1 LAAEEPRAQKGHT
14 PTMFAYVA
22 GSNPQLDA
30 AIRVGGESL
39 LSLARL
45 DHKEGTGAAR
55 SVPVAQLCKLVF
67 DLLQVVVE
75 RLFDSRAPL
84 QKFLNGRF
92 TFAFVVVLQLQN
104 VIH

>member
-30 AIRVGGESL
+30 AIRVGGESF

-45 DHKEGTGAAR
+45 DHKKGTCAVR